1 VASKGRPYKTVR
13 VEGHEVLVGRG
24 DVENDELTFTVAE
37 PDDLWLHVA
46 GGVAGSHVVIR
57 NPEKQATLPARSSS
71 APRCSPRG
79 IRRAGARGRVHWC
92 RVADV
97 RKRRGAPAEVE
108 LRRWERI
115 RVSATEPTWYDARH
129 GRPLPR
135 LTALR
140 GDLRPQIQ
148 TREREVVGI
157 RGDDADPFS
166 RGSSARRAMR

>member
-46 GGVAGSHVVIR
+46 GGIAGSHVVIR
-57 NPEKQATLPARSSS
+57 NPEKQAILP
-71 APRCSPRG
+71 
-79 IRRAGARGRVHWC
+79 RAVIERAAVLAAWHSKARGRARVEVHWC

-97 RKRRGAPAEVE
+97 RKRRGAPAGEVE

-115 RVSATEPTWYDARH
+115 RVSATEPDM
-129 GRPLPR
+129 
-135 LTALR
+135 
-140 GDLRPQIQ
+140 
-148 TREREVVGI
+148 V
-157 RGDDADPFS
+157 
-166 RGSSARRAMR
+166 